1 MADEEHQGRA
11 EPEHPS
17 DTAQRSSGAADV
29 VRAWLRE
36 LLEAVLPALVIVLVV
51 NIFLAQ
57 ATRVE
62 GQSMDPS
69 LHDSER
75 LIIEKVSYRFRAPQ
89 RGDIVVLRRPQRS
102 VDPLIKRVIGLPG
115 ETVSIHDAMVYIDGD
130 PLMEPY
136 LDQPTWG
143 SMAPVVVPEG
153 HVFVMGDNRRS
164 SNDSRAFGVVSL
176 DDIVGRAWLRYWPPS
191 EFGAVTAP

>member
-1 MADEEHQGRA
+1 MDEGQSGVA
-11 EPEHPS
+11 ENEQHES
-17 DTAQRSSGAADV
+17 VASV
-29 VRAWLRE
+29 VRSWLRE

-75 LIIEKVSYRFRAPQ
+75 LIIEKISYRFRSPQ

-115 ETVSIHDAMVYIDGD
+115 ETVSIHDAMVYIDGN
-130 PLMEPY
+130 PLAEPY

-176 DDIVGRAWLRYWPPS
+176 DDIVGRAWVRYWPPS
-191 EFGAVTAP
+191 EFGPVAAP